1 MPILYFLCLRSAKL
15 LKKFSKVGRKS
26 VALTNCG
33 MIILHNISAVAV
45 LSANLFAKELSGV
58 VVTVCIQDAK

>member
-1 MPILYFLCLRSAKL
+1 MPILYFLCLRSPKV

-45 LSANLFAKELSGV
+45 LSAKLFAKEL
-58 VVTVCIQDAK
+58 

>member
-1 MPILYFLCLRSAKL
+1 MPVLYFLCLRSPKV

-45 LSANLFAKELSGV
+45 LSAKLFAKEL
-58 VVTVCIQDAK
+58 